1 MRKVFIF
8 LVFFVFATLV
18 SVFSVE
24 SEPITLLIS
33 ELNRTRS
40 FSTDV
45 SVNFHI
51 FDEKA
56 ATPSYFDFSFAFKFE
71 TNENSDW
78 LISVTGPEEL
88 AGIEFVYLEKE
99 EILFSVID
107 GNPWKQYRTKDDL
120 YVLGGFLSTFFK
132 GLLDERNFSW
142 VKEKKE
148 DLYLYKLEPNEAK
161 LRFLGLIGGGGYIPN
176 IMSLELALEGKE
188 GRFPIPLYLKISDRL
203 KRESV
208 TITFKTFD
216 FETHTGIF
224 ENLRKIYYQS
234 FGD

>member
-1 MRKVFIF
+1 MRKVSVF
-8 LVFFVFATLV
+8 LVFLVFVIPTLI
-18 SVFSVE
+18 FSME
-24 SEPITLLIS
+24 SEAITLLIS

-40 FSTDV
+40 FSTDI
-45 SVNFHI
+45 SVDFHI

-56 ATPSYFDFSFAFKFE
+56 ATPSYFDFSFDFKFE

-78 LISVTGPEEL
+78 LISVTGPKEL

-107 GNPWKQYRTKDDL
+107 GDPWKQYRAKDNL

-142 VKEKKE
+142 VKEEKA
-148 DLYLYKLEPNEAK
+148 DFYLYKLEPNEAK

-176 IMSLELALEGKE
+176 IMNIELALERKS

-203 KRESV
+203 KRECI

-216 FETHTGIF
+216 FGTNTGVF
-224 ENLRKIYYQS
+224 ERLRKLYYQS